1 GGTIKCNQSGC
12 ETQWVSTTLSS
23 RIVLHYLPEMLVSP
37 LIPRVGAPE
46 LGLHCLRGVF

>member
-23 RIVLHYLPEMLVSP
+23 NCRIVLHYLPEMLVSP
-37 LIPRVGAPE
+37 LIPRVGAPK
-46 LGLHCLRGVF
+46 LGLHCL